1 MGEGGTM
8 DKYSSKE
15 LAFFSIMET
24 ALNFNLIEE
33 KTSFHITIDELV
45 EKLGMNKAVI
55 EQHLINLDGLG
66 FLKLKENNGGS
77 YVLDLSKSR
86 TKLYEVF
93 SQQEIDRL
101 LKDFDN
107 FIKKYNLVEKNEKLK
122 SYVALIKNELVKNI
136 NCDINYIIKKGIEE
150 IFDDEEIV
158 NLEKELYNLC
168 EIIHEDDMEVIEV
181 VLFCLYNFKKTDNPF
196 LVTLFLASIYKLIE
210 K

>member
-1 MGEGGTM
+1 M

-33 KTSFHITIDELV
+33 KSSFEITIEDLA
-45 EKLGMNKAVI
+45 EKLGMEKVKI
-55 EQHLINLDGLG
+55 GQHLINLDKMG
-66 FLKLKENNGGS
+66 FLKIKENKEGS

-101 LKDFDN
+101 LKDFDI
-107 FIKKYNLVEKNEKLK
+107 FIKKYDLVEKNEKLT
-122 SYVALIKNELVKNI
+122 SYVKLIKNELEKNV
-136 NCDINYIIKKGIEE
+136 NCDINYLIKKGIEE

-168 EIIHEDDMEVIEV
+168 EAIEESDMEIIEV
-181 VLFCLYNFKKTDNPF
+181 ILFCLYNFKKTDNPF
-196 LVTLFLASIYKLIE
+196 LVTLFLASVYKLIE